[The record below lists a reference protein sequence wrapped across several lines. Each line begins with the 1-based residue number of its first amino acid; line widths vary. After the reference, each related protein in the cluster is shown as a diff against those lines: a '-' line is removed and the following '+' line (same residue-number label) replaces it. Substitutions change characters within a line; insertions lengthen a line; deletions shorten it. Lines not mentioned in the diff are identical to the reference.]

1 MRTLKTELQK
11 IGIIFLFGFFIYVG
25 LEVIWRTATNWG
37 GTVPPRGLLAMG
49 ILGGIVT
56 ILLGYINEIKPLRR
70 LPFWVHCIIG
80 AVIVTGLEWIT
91 GRIINVGLGWNFWD
105 YKHLILSTPDGQINL
120 FFSLIW
126 LGLSPVCFWLDD
138 NIRIGYNIIVD
149 GVEKNVIQ
157 VVENFKHSV
166 RCVKLIRDA
175 DRVKYEM
182 IKKHSKQDK

>member
-11 IGIIFLFGFFIYVG
+11 IGIIFLFGFFIYMG

-49 ILGGIVT
+49 ILGGIV
-56 ILLGYINEIKPLRR
+56 IVLLGYINEIKPLRR

-80 AVIVTGLEWIT
+80 AVIVTGLEWLT
-91 GRIINVGLGWNFWD
+91 GRLLNVHLGWNVWD

-126 LGLSPVCFWLDD
+126 LILSPVAFYIDDEIRRRIALED
-138 NIRIGYNIIVD
+138 NIGL
-149 GVEKNVIQ
+149 VISIKAQ
-157 VVENFKHSV
+157 GNKRE
-166 RCVKLIRDA
+166 A
-175 DRVKYEM
+175 DRIWKRLRKSRKGY
-182 IKKHSKQDK
+182 KF